1 MALDMQDIGKAIY
14 DTSQELQKG
23 AKTLY
28 SYAKQYVEA
37 EQEYRLALA
46 KEIMR
51 LREAKMPVSL
61 IADVARGNLA
71 DLKFK
76 RDLAEVTYKTAK
88 DMLQALQSQLS
99 GLQTLYKRQDEI

>member
-1 MALDMQDIGKAIY
+1 MALDMHDIGKAIFE
-14 DTSQELQKG
+14 TSQQIQRGVKSLYG
-23 AKTLY
+23 HAKT
-28 SYAKQYVEA
+28 YAEA

-46 KEIMR
+46 REIVR
-51 LREAKMPVSL
+51 LRDEKMPVSL
-61 IADVARGNLA
+61 I
-71 DLKFK
+71 KYK

>member
-1 MALDMQDIGKAIY
+1 MSLDMHDIGQGIY
-14 DTSQELQKG
+14 ETSQQIQRGVKSLFG
-23 AKTLY
+23 HAKT
-28 SYAKQYVEA
+28 YAEA
-37 EQEYRLALA
+37 EHEYRLALA
-46 KEIMR
+46 REIMR
-51 LREAKMPVSL
+51 LREEKMPVTL

-71 DLKFK
+71 DLKYK

>member
-1 MALDMQDIGKAIY
+1 MALDMHDIGQAIY
-14 DTSQELQKG
+14 DTSKQIQKG
-23 AKTLY
+23 VKSLYGHAKA
-28 SYAKQYVEA
+28 YAEA
-37 EQEYRLALA
+37 EQEYRIALA
-46 KEIMR
+46 REIMR
-51 LREAKMPVSL
+51 LRDEKLPVTV
-61 IADVARGNLA
+61 INDVARGNLA

>member
-1 MALDMQDIGKAIY
+1 MALDIQDIGKAIY
-14 DTSQELQKG
+14 ETSQQIQKCARELYG
-23 AKTLY
+23 
-28 SYAKQYVEA
+28 YAKAYA
-37 EQEYRLALA
+37 EKEYEYRMALA

-51 LREAKMPVSL
+51 LKDAKMPVSL

-88 DMLQALQSQLS
+88 DMLEALQSQLS